1 MEEYPTNGETSGA
14 PMIDIGL
21 ETKTEVNIS
30 PKIIDDKRQS
40 NMQELLLKMRKQ
52 CKAKEVDASK
62 KKAKETQNI
71 DKNSQNSTIIKIR
84 IPPHI
89 PKKPKKRFFEEEEE
103 GNLESIAFSSKSHF
117 RTNHFNTRPTTP
129 VNKFQIPK
137 RVLTP
142 DWDKVLANEK
152 PKKVE
157 EEQNSSNNE
166 DENENEKLW
175 RTFDQN
181 ERHRRLEIY
190 ENRIIWG
197 LNNEY
202 QHPAQ
207 SIKAAADGM
216 LYVLSKEEFEKS
228 NRYEQIPCKHV
239 VPKFW
244 EPRVWDKT
252 EDLLDEKKS
261 EELQASIEAAS
272 TPKLTHPAT
281 PHSHASKK
289 QLLKRSLSVNIGS
302 TKRGRPRR
310 GMDSSLLMLP
320 IGNFE
325 TDSDNERS
333 DWEDHL

>member
-1 MEEYPTNGETSGA
+1 MEEFRTNGETCGA
-14 PMIDIGL
+14 PKTDTGTA
-21 ETKTEVNIS
+21 TKSEENIS
-30 PKIIDDKRQS
+30 PKIIGDKLPS
-40 NMQELLLKMRKQ
+40 NLQELLLKFYKQ
-52 CKAKEVDASK
+52 GKAGEVDSSK

-71 DKNSQNSTIIKIR
+71 EKNSQNSTIIKIR
-84 IPPHI
+84 IPPHV
-89 PKKPKKRFFEEEEE
+89 PKKHKKRQIEEEEE
-103 GNLESIAFSSKSHF
+103 EDLESITFSSKSHF
-117 RTNHFNTRPTTP
+117 RSNHFNIRPTTP
-129 VNKFQIPK
+129 NNKFQNPK

-142 DWDKVLANEK
+142 DWDKIVSKET

-157 EEQNSSNNE
+157 EEQKFSNEE

-175 RTFDQN
+175 RTFDQS

-207 SIKAAADGM
+207 AIKAASEGM
-216 LYVLSKEEFEKS
+216 TYVLSKEENEKTT
-228 NRYEQIPCKHV
+228 RYEQIPCKHI

-252 EDLLDEKKS
+252 EDLLDEAKS
-261 EELQASIEAAS
+261 EELQANIVAAS
-272 TPKLTHPAT
+272 TPKLTRPTT
-281 PHSHASKK
+281 PHSHTSKR
-289 QLLKRSLSVNIGS
+289 QLLKRSLSVNVGS
-302 TKRGRPRR
+302 TKRGRPKR
-310 GMDSSLLMLP
+310 GMDYSLLMLP